1 MIQHIDSS
9 LLTSSIRKNSFLA
22 KGFYCES
29 SHTRISKFM
38 ATFIIDL
45 EQYTPLGSSI
55 KAHTESLGLVDDI
68 QPHYITEEH
77 TVRLC

>member
-1 MIQHIDSS
+1 
-9 LLTSSIRKNSFLA
+9 
-22 KGFYCES
+22 
-29 SHTRISKFM
+29 M